1 MTNTEERR
9 CARSFFQ
16 ERVGKTLLF
25 SRLPVMRSSSEYY
38 RKKFVNTCPP
48 VLMNA
53 SWTEFEWDHCLL
65 LEVYELSDER
75 CDNAML
81 LTDQSFY
88 MGYELAVK
96 IYVDG
101 RVVTAK
107 VRLEDFA
114 DPPGEYQNV

>member
-38 RKKFVNTCPP
+38 RKKFVNTCHP
-48 VLMNA
+48 LLSYA
-53 SWTEFEWDHCLL
+53 SGTEFEWDHCLL

-75 CDNAML
+75 CDNVML
-81 LTDQSFY
+81 LSDQSFY

-107 VRLEDFA
+107 VCLEDFT